1 MFGLST
7 GLIVKGKLTLYGGQI
22 DKPNIRIV
30 CWLDTSRTP
39 PCRAK
44 ERLQRRL
51 HVRLSRRIP
60 PLSCSKASFTQNYLI
75 RFPIYFI

>member
-44 ERLQRRL
+44 ERMQSRL
-51 HVRLSRRIP
+51 HVGVSLPCLVARLRSHKI
-60 PLSCSKASFTQNYLI
+60 I
-75 RFPIYFI
+75 